1 MKRSD
6 TYRKG
11 AADALSAFFLFVA
24 MLLAGGYGPL
34 ASSTPA
40 APQSARTAPTDAGA
54 GSQRSVP
61 VLSKQQTYLSE
72 SEDATSSSSDEGK
85 AKALAVVGFQ
95 LPTPSVERTD
105 DKSLVATPPPLSAA
119 SFSARAPPFQS

>member
-1 MKRSD
+1 MKRPG

-34 ASSTPA
+34 ASSAPA
-40 APQSARTAPTDAGA
+40 APQTARTAPTDAGT

-61 VLSKQQTYLSE
+61 ALSKQQTYLSE
-72 SEDATSSSSDEGK
+72 SEDSTPSSSDDGK
-85 AKALAVVGFQ
+85 AKALTVVGFQ

-105 DKSLVATPPPLSAA
+105 GQSVVAVLPPLRAA

>member
-1 MKRSD
+1 MKRPD

-34 ASSTPA
+34 ASSAPA
-40 APQSARTAPTDAGA
+40 APQTVRTAPVDAGT
-54 GSQRSVP
+54 GGQRSVP

-85 AKALAVVGFQ
+85 AKAIVVAGFE
-95 LPTPSVERTD
+95 LPASSVEIAHD
-105 DKSLVATPPPLSAA
+105 QPVVSLLPPLRAA
-119 SFSARAPPFQS
+119 SFSARAPPAQS